1 MIFMKRVNINITA
14 TFSLLSF
21 AQSTTLQVTAEAASS
36 SVVPAI
42 SGKVSMRT
50 FGMTDYD
57 YCGNIVYKNGVPTIY
72 REEGYT
78 TVDARNRPVFRYYI
92 RDHQGNIRGVTD
104 GRGNIEQQNDYYP
117 FGGMMASSTGGA
129 VQPYRYTG
137 KELVRFQ
144 GLDWLDYG
152 ARWYDP
158 AILRWNG
165 VDELAE
171 KYTPVSPYVFCLN
184 NPLSFI
190 DPDGNNPIFSTSGQF
205 LGCTEEGYTGMIY
218 VYTNSDDEYKHFE
231 EHDISYYT
239 NEDSDFSTY
248 FMTYDQ
254 VENAFSEY
262 GMPED
267 SRNKFIFNVT
277 NHIAKHFEGTNING
291 ESFNLSSVQ
300 GGRIEYEADAGA
312 YFSTYTYSNGDKP
325 QIVARGRTNNEFE
338 GTVENL
344 ASCLLVHEW
353 YGHGIKGIRENN
365 HSLAYKYQMQDP
377 IFYPK
382 TTKSFK
388 KFVKMGYEK
397 YKY

>member
-1 MIFMKRVNINITA
+1 MREKQYIIKYNGKHFSTIHLTA
-14 TFSLLSF
+14 VPGISVAKGGERELAS
-21 AQSTTLQVTAEAASS
+21 AEVQES
-36 SVVPAI
+36 
-42 SGKVSMRT
+42 
-50 FGMTDYD
+50 D
-57 YCGNIVYKNGVPTIY
+57 
-72 REEGYT
+72 
-78 TVDARNRPVFRYYI
+78 TVRDVGPFELRGGQAVFRFSGGHIYI
-92 RDHQGNIRGVTD
+92 PLKADHQPHFFYYHLKDHLGSNRVTKVGV
-104 GRGNIEQQNDYYP
+104 GEGGSVLQRMNYYP

>member
-1 MIFMKRVNINITA
+1 
-14 TFSLLSF
+14 
-21 AQSTTLQVTAEAASS
+21 
-36 SVVPAI
+36 
-42 SGKVSMRT
+42 
-50 FGMTDYD
+50 
-57 YCGNIVYKNGVPTIY
+57 
-72 REEGYT
+72 
-78 TVDARNRPVFRYYI
+78 
-92 RDHQGNIRGVTD
+92 
-104 GRGNIEQQNDYYP
+104 
-117 FGGMMASSTGGA
+117 
-129 VQPYRYTG
+129 
-137 KELVRFQ
+137 
-144 GLDWLDYG
+144 
-152 ARWYDP
+152 
-158 AILRWNG
+158 
-165 VDELAE
+165 
-171 KYTPVSPYVFCLN
+171 
-184 NPLSFI
+184 
-190 DPDGNNPIFSTSGQF
+190 
-205 LGCTEEGYTGMIY
+205 
-218 VYTNSDDEYKHFE
+218 
-231 EHDISYYT
+231 
-239 NEDSDFSTY
+239 
-248 FMTYDQ
+248 MTYDQ

-338 GTVENL
+338 GTVEHL

>member
-1 MIFMKRVNINITA
+1 MREKQYIIKYNGKHFSTIHLTA
-14 TFSLLSF
+14 VPGISVAKGGERELAS
-21 AQSTTLQVTAEAASS
+21 AEVQES
-36 SVVPAI
+36 
-42 SGKVSMRT
+42 
-50 FGMTDYD
+50 D
-57 YCGNIVYKNGVPTIY
+57 
-72 REEGYT
+72 
-78 TVDARNRPVFRYYI
+78 TVRDVGPFELRGGQAVFRFSGGHIYI
-92 RDHQGNIRGVTD
+92 PLKADHQPHFFYYHLKDHLGSNRVTKVGV
-104 GRGNIEQQNDYYP
+104 GEGGSVLQRMNYYP

-158 AILRWNG
+158 TTLRWNG
-165 VDELAE
+165 VDKLAE
-171 KYTPVSPYVFCLN
+171 KYTPVSSYAFCLN

-338 GTVENL
+338 GTVEHL

>member
-1 MIFMKRVNINITA
+1 MREKQYIIKYNGKHFSTIHLTA
-14 TFSLLSF
+14 VPGISVAKGGERELAS
-21 AQSTTLQVTAEAASS
+21 AEVQES
-36 SVVPAI
+36 
-42 SGKVSMRT
+42 
-50 FGMTDYD
+50 D
-57 YCGNIVYKNGVPTIY
+57 
-72 REEGYT
+72 
-78 TVDARNRPVFRYYI
+78 TVRDVGPFELRGGQAVFRFSGGHIYI
-92 RDHQGNIRGVTD
+92 PLKADHQPHFFYYHLKDHLGSNRVTKVGV
-104 GRGNIEQQNDYYP
+104 GEGGSVLQRMNYYP

-158 AILRWNG
+158 TTLRWNG
-165 VDELAE
+165 VDKLAE
-171 KYTPVSPYVFCLN
+171 KYTPVSSYAFCLN

>member
-1 MIFMKRVNINITA
+1 MREKQYIIKYNGKHFSTIHLTA
-14 TFSLLSF
+14 VPGISVAKGGERELAS
-21 AQSTTLQVTAEAASS
+21 AEVQES
-36 SVVPAI
+36 
-42 SGKVSMRT
+42 
-50 FGMTDYD
+50 D
-57 YCGNIVYKNGVPTIY
+57 
-72 REEGYT
+72 
-78 TVDARNRPVFRYYI
+78 TVRDVGPFELRGGQAVFRFSGGHIYI
-92 RDHQGNIRGVTD
+92 PLKADHQPHFFYYHLKDHLGSNRVTKVGV
-104 GRGNIEQQNDYYP
+104 GEGGSVLQRMNYYP

-158 AILRWNG
+158 TTLRWNG
-165 VDELAE
+165 VDKLAE
-171 KYTPVSPYVFCLN
+171 KYTPVSSYAFCLN

-205 LGCTEEGYTGMIY
+205 LGCTEEGY
-218 VYTNSDDEYKHFE
+218 YTNSDDEYKHFE

-338 GTVENL
+338 GTVEHL

>member
-1 MIFMKRVNINITA
+1 MYNYQKDHLGNVRVTKVGVGEGG
-14 TFSLLSF
+14 SV
-21 AQSTTLQVTAEAASS
+21 LQR
-36 SVVPAI
+36 
-42 SGKVSMRT
+42 M
-50 FGMTDYD
+50 
-57 YCGNIVYKNGVPTIY
+57 N
-72 REEGYT
+72 
-78 TVDARNRPVFRYYI
+78 
-92 RDHQGNIRGVTD
+92 
-104 GRGNIEQQNDYYP
+104 YYP

-158 AILRWNG
+158 TTLRWNG
-165 VDELAE
+165 VDKLAE
-171 KYTPVSPYVFCLN
+171 KYTPVSSYAFCLN

-338 GTVENL
+338 GTVEHL

>member
-1 MIFMKRVNINITA
+1 MIFMKRENINITA

-21 AQSTTLQVTAEAASS
+21 AQSTTLQVTAEAAGS

-42 SGKVSMRT
+42 SGKLSKRT

-57 YCGNIVYKNGVPTIY
+57 YCGNVEYTNDKAVLY
-72 REEGYT
+72 HSEGYVT
-78 TVDARNRPVFRYYI
+78 FDKNQQPEFHYYLK
-92 RDHQGNIRGVTD
+92 DHLGNIRVVFNERDSVEQVTH
-104 GRGNIEQQNDYYP
+104 YYP
-117 FGGMMASSTGGA
+117 FGGSFGDGVGSS
-129 VQPYRYTG
+129 VQDYLYSG

-165 VDELAE
+165 ADGMAE
-171 KYTPVSPYVFCLN
+171 KYTPVSSYAFCLN

>member
-1 MIFMKRVNINITA
+1 MREKQYIIKYNGKHFSTIHLTA
-14 TFSLLSF
+14 VPGISVAKGGERELAS
-21 AQSTTLQVTAEAASS
+21 AEVQES
-36 SVVPAI
+36 
-42 SGKVSMRT
+42 
-50 FGMTDYD
+50 D
-57 YCGNIVYKNGVPTIY
+57 
-72 REEGYT
+72 
-78 TVDARNRPVFRYYI
+78 TVHYVGPFDLRGGQAVFRFSGGHIYI
-92 RDHQGNIRGVTD
+92 PLKADHQPHFFYYHLKDHLGSNRVTKVGV
-104 GRGNIEQQNDYYP
+104 GEGGSVLQRMNYYP

-158 AILRWNG
+158 TTLRWNG
-165 VDELAE
+165 VDKLAE
-171 KYTPVSPYVFCLN
+171 KYTPVSSYAFCLN

>member
-1 MIFMKRVNINITA
+1 MREKQYIIKYNGKHFSTIHLTA
-14 TFSLLSF
+14 VPGISVAKGGERELAS
-21 AQSTTLQVTAEAASS
+21 AEVQES
-36 SVVPAI
+36 
-42 SGKVSMRT
+42 
-50 FGMTDYD
+50 D
-57 YCGNIVYKNGVPTIY
+57 
-72 REEGYT
+72 
-78 TVDARNRPVFRYYI
+78 TVRDVGPFYLRGGQAVFRFDGGHIYI
-92 RDHQGNIRGVTD
+92 SLKDDHQPHFFYYHLKDHLGSNRVTKVGV
-104 GRGNIEQQNDYYP
+104 GEGGSVLQRMNYYP

-158 AILRWNG
+158 TTLRWNG
-165 VDELAE
+165 VDKLAE
-171 KYTPVSPYVFCLN
+171 KYTPVSSYAFCLN

-338 GTVENL
+338 GTVEHL

>member
-1 MIFMKRVNINITA
+1 MREKQYIIKYNGKHFSTIHLTA
-14 TFSLLSF
+14 VPGISVAKGGERELAS
-21 AQSTTLQVTAEAASS
+21 AEVQES
-36 SVVPAI
+36 
-42 SGKVSMRT
+42 
-50 FGMTDYD
+50 D
-57 YCGNIVYKNGVPTIY
+57 
-72 REEGYT
+72 
-78 TVDARNRPVFRYYI
+78 TVRDVGPFYLRGGQAVFRFDGGHIYI
-92 RDHQGNIRGVTD
+92 SLKDDHQPHFFYYHLKDHLGSNRVTKVGV
-104 GRGNIEQQNDYYP
+104 GEGGSVLQRMNYYP

-388 KFVKMGYEK
+388 EFVKMGYEK

>member
-1 MIFMKRVNINITA
+1 MREKQYIIKYNGKHFSTIHLTA
-14 TFSLLSF
+14 VPGISVAKGGERELAS
-21 AQSTTLQVTAEAASS
+21 AEVQES
-36 SVVPAI
+36 
-42 SGKVSMRT
+42 
-50 FGMTDYD
+50 D
-57 YCGNIVYKNGVPTIY
+57 
-72 REEGYT
+72 
-78 TVDARNRPVFRYYI
+78 TVRDVGPFYLRGGQAVFRFSGGHIYI
-92 RDHQGNIRGVTD
+92 PLKADHQPHFFYYHLKDHLGSNRVTKVGV
-104 GRGNIEQQNDYYP
+104 GEGGSVLQRMNYYP

-165 VDELAE
+165 VDGMAE
-171 KYTPVSPYVFCLN
+171 KYTPVSSYAFCLN

>member
-1 MIFMKRVNINITA
+1 MREKQYIIKYNGNHLSTVHLTA
-14 TFSLLSF
+14 VPGISVAKGGERELAS
-21 AQSTTLQVTAEAASS
+21 AEVQES
-36 SVVPAI
+36 
-42 SGKVSMRT
+42 
-50 FGMTDYD
+50 D
-57 YCGNIVYKNGVPTIY
+57 
-72 REEGYT
+72 
-78 TVDARNRPVFRYYI
+78 TVRDVGPFYLRGGQAVFRFDGGHIYI
-92 RDHQGNIRGVTD
+92 SLKDDHQPHFFYYHLKDHLGSNRVTKVGV
-104 GRGNIEQQNDYYP
+104 GEGGSVLQRMNYYP

-158 AILRWNG
+158 TTLRWNG
-165 VDELAE
+165 VDKLAE
-171 KYTPVSPYVFCLN
+171 KYTPVSSYAFCLN

-338 GTVENL
+338 GTVEHL